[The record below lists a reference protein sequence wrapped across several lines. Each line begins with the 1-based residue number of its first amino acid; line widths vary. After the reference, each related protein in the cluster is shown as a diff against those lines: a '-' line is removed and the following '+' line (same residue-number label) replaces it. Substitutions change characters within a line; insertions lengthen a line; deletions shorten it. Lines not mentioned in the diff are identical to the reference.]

1 MAELLIVLL
10 AIAVALLFDFYNG
23 MNDAAN
29 SISTVVATRVLSPKN
44 AVLMAAFGN
53 FAALFLFGVA
63 VASTIGKGIVQ
74 PSAINEYI
82 ILAGVAGGAAWVMI
96 ATHRGLPISASHSL
110 IGGVVGAAI
119 TAKGFGVLITGGI
132 LKVVT
137 FIFIAPIVG
146 LAGGALFMAAIF
158 RVFQK
163 TTPAKVNGHF
173 KRLQIASSLA
183 YSLSH
188 GSNDAQKTM
197 GIIALLLF
205 SAGYLGSSF
214 HIPLW
219 IALISY
225 LTIALGTLIGG
236 WKVVQTM
243 GMKITKLRPVDG
255 FCAESAGA
263 LTIFGSS
270 LSGIPVST
278 THVIT
283 GSIMG
288 VGSLKRLSSVRWIV
302 ARGIVAAWVLTIP
315 IAMLFAAAAYG
326 AVRLVT
332 AI

>member
-29 SISTVVATRVLSPKN
+29 SISTVVATRVLSPRN

-53 FAALFLFGVA
+53 FAALFIFGVA
-63 VASTIGKGIVQ
+63 VASMIGTGLVQ
-74 PSAINEYI
+74 SSAIDEYI
-82 ILAGVAGGAAWVMI
+82 ILAAVAGGALWVII
-96 ATHRGLPISASHSL
+96 ATHAGLPISASHSL
-110 IGGVVGAAI
+110 IGGLMGAAI

-132 LKVVT
+132 LKVLA
-137 FIFIAPIVG
+137 FIFIAPVLG
-146 LAGGALFMAAIF
+146 LFGGFLFMAAILWAF
-158 RVFQK
+158 RRK
-163 TTPAKVNGHF
+163 TPAKVNGHF
-173 KRLQIASSLA
+173 KRLQILSSFL

-243 GMKITKLRPVDG
+243 GMKITKLRPVGG
-255 FCAESAGA
+255 FCAESAGG
-263 LTIFGSS
+263 LVILGST
-270 LSGIPVST
+270 LGGIPVST
-278 THVIT
+278 THVIA

-288 VGSLKRLSSVRWIV
+288 VGATRRFSAVRWGV
-302 ARGIVAAWVLTIP
+302 ARNIVFAWVLTIP
-315 IAMLFAAAAYG
+315 LAMAFSAAAYE
-326 AVRLVT
+326 ALRLAT
-332 AI
+332 GI